1 MEMKGLIIGIGAA
14 GNKSVINLIEK
25 DVVSSDDV
33 MLINSTLMDIPAK
46 YKEMAYILEGTDGG
60 FGKERTASKEAMI
73 KKLKSG
79 TLPIKEKAAQG
90 YKFVAIVSSTEGG
103 TGSGASTILAQ
114 YIQSVVSLPVH
125 LIGFA
130 GFGSDGRGL
139 QNTMEFLQDTKKEM
153 TVSIIRNDRFLAEN
167 NGSKIKAE
175 IAANEQLAIA
185 IKVIEGQL
193 IKEST
198 QNIDPRDI
206 YKTTNTSGYQIVEYL
221 ELPDKIRNKKDFE
234 NYLVQMCDDS
244 HYMQTAPSMSR
255 LAVILNLNEN
265 SQLYADDFT
274 VLKERYGVCYEEYV
288 HRQSEPGKEFIAF
301 ICSGMKMP
309 IDEAKEIYQKY
320 QEASQAVDKSEDNF
334 FDEIKTMKGNS
345 TDGLFNMKTPEVN
358 SGSEDDFFS
367 QFEDSAGADSDT
379 EKPSAQTPVSE
390 Y

>member
-130 GFGSDGRGL
+130 GFGFAYLVFADAPLGILDCIAVDSCRCL
-139 QNTMEFLQDTKKEM
+139 
-153 TVSIIRNDRFLAEN
+153 TVGTCNCAVDFARAVRREVVAVGACCNDAC
-167 NGSKIKAE
+167 AV
-175 IAANEQLAIA
+175 LAIA
-185 IKVIEGQL
+185 
-193 IKEST
+193 
-198 QNIDPRDI
+198 
-206 YKTTNTSGYQIVEYL
+206 
-221 ELPDKIRNKKDFE
+221 
-234 NYLVQMCDDS
+234 
-244 HYMQTAPSMSR
+244 
-255 LAVILNLNEN
+255 
-265 SQLYADDFT
+265 
-274 VLKERYGVCYEEYV
+274 
-288 HRQSEPGKEFIAF
+288 
-301 ICSGMKMP
+301 
-309 IDEAKEIYQKY
+309 
-320 QEASQAVDKSEDNF
+320 
-334 FDEIKTMKGNS
+334 
-345 TDGLFNMKTPEVN
+345 
-358 SGSEDDFFS
+358 
-367 QFEDSAGADSDT
+367 
-379 EKPSAQTPVSE
+379 
-390 Y
+390 

>member
-33 MLINSTLMDIPAK
+33 MLINSTLMDIPVK

-193 IKEST
+193 IK
-198 QNIDPRDI
+198 
-206 YKTTNTSGYQIVEYL
+206 
-221 ELPDKIRNKKDFE
+221 
-234 NYLVQMCDDS
+234 
-244 HYMQTAPSMSR
+244 
-255 LAVILNLNEN
+255 
-265 SQLYADDFT
+265 
-274 VLKERYGVCYEEYV
+274 
-288 HRQSEPGKEFIAF
+288 
-301 ICSGMKMP
+301 
-309 IDEAKEIYQKY
+309 
-320 QEASQAVDKSEDNF
+320 
-334 FDEIKTMKGNS
+334 
-345 TDGLFNMKTPEVN
+345 
-358 SGSEDDFFS
+358 
-367 QFEDSAGADSDT
+367 
-379 EKPSAQTPVSE
+379 
-390 Y
+390 